1 MTQTLNLAETARS
14 LMARAN
20 RAVLGSLSEDGS
32 PFSSLVELA
41 PLENGDAVLLMS
53 DLAQHAKNLKADP
66 RASLLL
72 SDDVNSSLAFARG
85 RATLT
90 GMVALTEDAA
100 HHAVFKALHPK
111 SLLGGFHDFKLYHF
125 GVSRAQVVAGF
136 GRAGRVTLE
145 VYREAAPDLLALSL
159 PGIVSH
165 MNQDHAQ
172 NLLDYAHALLEK
184 PWTTQA
190 VMLGIDRYGMDLHLS
205 NTDKTEVVR
214 YVFETP
220 LENAAASRG
229 LLVKLSQISREKL
242 GRAV

>member
-1 MTQTLNLAETARS
+1 MTQTLTLAETARS

-20 RAVLGSLSEDGS
+20 RAVLGSLSEDSS

-53 DLAQHAKNLKADP
+53 DLAQHAKNLKADA
-66 RASLLL
+66 RASVLL
-72 SDDVNSSLAFARG
+72 SDDLNSSLAFARG
-85 RATLT
+85 RPTLT
-90 GMVALTEDAA
+90 GSVTLTEDAA
-100 HHAVFKALHPK
+100 HQAVFKALHPK

-125 GVSRAQVVAGF
+125 AVSRAQVVAGF

-145 VYREAAPDLLALSL
+145 VYQDSKPDLLALSL

-184 PWTTQA
+184 PWAAQA
-190 VMLGIDRYGMDLHLS
+190 VLLGIDRYGMDLHVS
-205 NTDKTEVVR
+205 DADKTEVVR

-220 LENAAASRG
+220 LENAAASRA
-229 LLVKLSQISREKL
+229 LLVKLSQVSRDKL
-242 GRAV
+242 GKSA